1 MNTDVLTRTQ
11 CLELLGETGVGRVA
25 FMGASGPQIYPVN
38 YLVDDETVVVRTAPY
53 TRLAEYATGQ
63 VAFEVDDLHPESLRG
78 WSVLVVGSS
87 LPVDDPDEA
96 VALRRSGRL
105 QPWADGPRNLFLRI
119 TPREITGRRIGS

>member
-1 MNTDVLTRTQ
+1 MNTHALTRTE

-25 FMGASGPQIYPVN
+25 FTGASGPQIYPVN
-38 YLVDDETVVVRTAPY
+38 YLVDNETVVVRTAPY
-53 TRLAEYATGQ
+53 TRLAEHATGQ
-63 VAFEVDDLHPESLRG
+63 LAFEVDDLHPESLRG

-96 VALRRSGRL
+96 ATLRRSERL

-119 TPREITGRRIGS
+119 TPREITGRRISS